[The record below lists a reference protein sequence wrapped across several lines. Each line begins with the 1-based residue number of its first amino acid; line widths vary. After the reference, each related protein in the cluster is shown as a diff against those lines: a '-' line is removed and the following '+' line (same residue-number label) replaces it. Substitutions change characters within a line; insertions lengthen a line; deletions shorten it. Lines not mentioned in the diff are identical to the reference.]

1 MSSDPTLPL
10 SLPFLLLPFRQIQ
23 FQNPRFTRHQV
34 TLHILAGQLG
44 NGEITMTTTASTT
57 MNS

>member
-1 MSSDPTLPL
+1 MFSHPDFPPSASL
-10 SLPFLLLPFRQIQ
+10 SCRQIQ
-23 FQNPRFTRHQV
+23 FQNPKFTRHQV